1 MTLGKI
7 IRSLTIGL
15 IFGILAIGLLPF
27 LVIFNFAEMLN
38 IVELETSPL
47 YMLLGRL
54 IGKTPL
60 KRKKNQPQQNKD
72 LDQ

>member
-1 MTLGKI
+1 MTLGKMV
-7 IRSLTIGL
+7 RSLSIGF

-38 IVELETSPL
+38 IVELEASPL

-54 IGKTPL
+54 IGRAPL
-60 KRKKNQPQQNKD
+60 NDRTDQPQQEKD

>member
-1 MTLGKI
+1 MSLGKM

-15 IFGILAIGLLPF
+15 IFGILALGLLPF

-38 IVELETSPL
+38 IVELEASPL

-54 IGKTPL
+54 IGMTPL
-60 KRKKNQPQQNKD
+60 KDKTNQPQQKKD